1 MAVNTSGERKLL
13 AKLEN
18 YFRLSPEPSGLI
30 LPPDPSE
37 RIWTPDGLIHGK
49 EVRRAAVLI
58 PVVPPVTSFS
68 GTKMAPDDYHVLLTL
83 RTSHLRNHAGQ
94 ISLPGGSVD
103 TTDTDIIHTALRETE
118 EEIYL
123 SPNRI
128 QVIGR
133 LPPLIMP
140 SAYHVTPVVGIVAA
154 DAVVKPSPDEVA
166 EIFYVPASVIFDPAS
181 YQINSMQFQGKERR
195 FMELQFGPYRI
206 WGATAAILHYL
217 AVQLAAI
224 R

>member
-1 MAVNTSGERKLL
+1 MNTSGGGRLL
-13 AKLEN
+13 AQLET
-18 YFRLSPEPSGLI
+18 YFRLTPEPSGLI
-30 LPPDPSE
+30 LPPDPAE

-49 EVRRAAVLI
+49 AVRHAAVLVPI
-58 PVVPPVTSFS
+58 VPPAPSFS
-68 GTKMAPDDYHVLLTL
+68 GTPLPLDDYHVLLTL

-118 EEIYL
+118 EEIHL
-123 SPNRI
+123 SPGRV

-140 SAYHVTPVVGIVAA
+140 SAYHVTPVVGVIAA

-166 EIFYVPASVIFDPAS
+166 EIFYVPASVIFDPAN
-181 YQINSMQFQGKERR
+181 YRVNSMPFQGRERH

-217 AVQLAAI
+217 AVQLTGI

>member
-1 MAVNTSGERKLL
+1 MNNTGEGRLL
-13 AKLEN
+13 AQLET

-30 LPPDPSE
+30 LPPDPAE
-37 RIWTPDGLIHGK
+37 RIWKPDGLIHGQA
-49 EVRRAAVLI
+49 VRHAAVLLPI
-58 PVVPPVTSFS
+58 VPPAPSFS
-68 GTKMAPDDYHVLLTL
+68 GTQLAPDDYHVLLTL
-83 RTSHLRNHAGQ
+83 RTAHLRKHAGQ

-103 TTDTDIIHTALRETE
+103 STDTDIIHTALRETE
-118 EEIYL
+118 EEIHL
-123 SPNRI
+123 PPNRV

-140 SAYHVTPVVGIVAA
+140 SAFHVTPVVGVVAA

-181 YQINSMQFQGKERR
+181 YRINSMLFQGRERH
-195 FMELQFGPYRI
+195 FMELQFGSYRI

-217 AVQLAAI
+217 AVQLTAI
-224 R
+224 K